1 MTKRFDT
8 RWRVSARY
16 DEHDAMKAAVGYNTQ
31 MKLDLLWYIY
41 PMQVTEERHYV
52 FQSPVT
58 SHSVALCT
66 DCS

>member
-31 MKLDLLWYIY
+31 MKL
-41 PMQVTEERHYV
+41 EETGFAVVHLSSAGHRGA
-52 FQSPVT
+52 
-58 SHSVALCT
+58 ALCVPVS
-66 DCS
+66 CHQSQCGIMY